1 MNDTGVGKGTGG
13 FYRLRAVETLPVTGP
28 TLPEGREGRS
38 VLPAVPTAVRLQM
51 VLAVLMVFGLV
62 LAAQLVR
69 YQVVAARRLPAGA
82 DAGTDNAALRAV
94 LPRGTIVDRR
104 GHPLALETYA
114 YQVTASPRDMLDREA
129 AALRLAPLLGVD
141 AGDLMQRFAAH
152 ADSAYLPLGFVG
164 PAAGEAIRAM
174 RQYTITAE
182 PLPRRYYPEGRL
194 AAHVLGFVAA
204 DRRGYYGLE
213 GYYDAFL
220 RANTPHPAPPTLT
233 ADDLAAA
240 GLPQTVFL
248 PSYVQQDLVLTLDRH
263 VQYRV
268 EKALRQ
274 AIATYQAESGTI
286 IVLIPHGS
294 AILAMASWPDFDPNR
309 YTEISAPDAYVNQA
323 ISVIYEPGS
332 VFKLITYAAALDKGV
347 ITPQSRFQ
355 DTRVFVYGEKEIH
368 NWDRQGHGTVTAAY
382 ALAESLNVTTAKIA
396 VALGRTEFYKAVQ
409 RFGFGQLTGVELA
422 NEVPG
427 LVKYPGRSAWYPAD
441 LATNSFGQ
449 GISVTPLQMA
459 NAVATIASGGVLYRP
474 HIVSALIQQNR
485 VELIPPQPL
494 NRVITAAT
502 ARTLTEMMVQTVERT
517 PDLPIPGYAVAGKSG
532 TAEIP
537 LPNGYV
543 DEYTI
548 TSFAGFFPADDPQFV
563 ILVKLDRPKTSKWA
577 TYTAAPL
584 FRQIVLDLIELYAIP
599 PDRVRHQLQAGGN
612 ARPLLTP

>member
-1 MNDTGVGKGTGG
+1 MNGGGVGKSTGG
-13 FYRLRAVETLPVTGP
+13 FYRLRAAEPLPVAEATASVRG
-28 TLPEGREGRS
+28 EAWSARS
-38 VLPAVPTAVRLQM
+38 ESPKALRLQM
-51 VLAVLMVFGLV
+51 VLAGLMLFGLV
-62 LAAQLVR
+62 LAVQLVR
-69 YQVVAARRLPAGA
+69 YQVVAARRFPAV
-82 DAGTDNAALRAV
+82 TDGRGGHAAVRV
-94 LPRGTIVDRR
+94 DLPRGTIVDRR
-104 GHPLALETYA
+104 GHPLALETYV
-114 YQVTASPRDMLDREA
+114 YRVTASPRDMADRRA
-129 AALRLAPLLGVD
+129 AALHLAPLLNRD
-141 AGDLMQRFAAH
+141 AGALAELFAAH

-220 RANTPHPAPPTLT
+220 RANTPYPVPPTLT
-233 ADDLAAA
+233 EADLAAA
-240 GLPQTVFL
+240 GLPQTPFL

-274 AIATYQAESGTI
+274 AIATTQAESGTV

-309 YTEISAPDAYVNQA
+309 YTEIPSPDAYVNQA
-323 ISVIYEPGS
+323 VSIIYEPGS

-347 ITPQSRFQ
+347 ITPDTRFQ
-355 DTRVFVYGEKEIH
+355 DTRVFVYGEKEIY
-368 NWDRQGHGTVTAAY
+368 NWDREGHGTVTATH
-382 ALAESLNVTTAKIA
+382 ALAESLNVTTAQIA

-422 NEVPG
+422 NEAPG

-449 GISVTPLQMA
+449 GISVTPLQMV
-459 NAVATIASGGVLYRP
+459 NAVAAIASKGVLYRP
-474 HIVSALIQQNR
+474 HIVGALIEQDHIT
-485 VELIPPQPL
+485 LIEPEPL
-494 NRVITAAT
+494 NRVITPAT
-502 ARTLTEMMVQTVERT
+502 ARTLTAMMVQTVERT
-517 PDLPIPGYAVAGKSG
+517 PDLPVPGYAIAGKSG

-537 LPNGYV
+537 LPNGYL

-548 TSFAGFFPADDPQFV
+548 TSFAGFFPADDPLFV

-584 FRQIVLDLIELYAIP
+584 FRQVVLDLIELYAIP
-599 PDRVRHQLQAGGN
+599 PDQVRQQLQAGGH
-612 ARPLLTP
+612 AHPLLTP

>member
-1 MNDTGVGKGTGG
+1 MNGSGVGKSAGG
-13 FYRLRAVETLPVTGP
+13 FYRLRAAEP
-28 TLPEGREGRS
+28 
-38 VLPAVPTAVRLQM
+38 LPAAEAALSVREEAWSARSGAPKAVRLQM
-51 VLAVLMVFGLV
+51 VLAGLMIFGLV
-62 LAAQLVR
+62 LAVQLVR
-69 YQVVAARRLPAGA
+69 YQVVAARRLPAGI
-82 DAGTDNAALRAV
+82 GGHGGNAAVHAD

-114 YQVTASPRDMLDREA
+114 YQVTASPRDMVDRQA
-129 AALRLAPLLGVD
+129 AALHLAPLLGLD
-141 AGDLMQRFAAH
+141 AGVLAQQFAAH
-152 ADSAYLPLGFVG
+152 ADSTYLPLGFVG

-174 RQYTITAE
+174 HQYTVTAE

-213 GYYDAFL
+213 GYYDTFL
-220 RANTPHPAPPTLT
+220 RANTPYPMPPALT
-233 ADDLAAA
+233 AADLAAA
-240 GLPQTVFL
+240 GLPQTPFL

-274 AIATYQAESGTI
+274 AIATTQAESGTV

-309 YTEISAPDAYVNQA
+309 YTDISSPDAYVNQA
-323 ISVIYEPGS
+323 ISIIYEPGS

-347 ITPQSRFQ
+347 ITPDTRFQ
-355 DTRVFVYGEKEIH
+355 DTRVFVYGEKEIY
-368 NWDRQGHGTVTAAY
+368 NWDREGHGTVTATY
-382 ALAESLNVTTAKIA
+382 ALAESLNVTTAQIA

-422 NEVPG
+422 NEAPG

-459 NAVATIASGGVLYRP
+459 NAVAAIASEGVLYRP
-474 HIVSALIQQNR
+474 HIVGALIQQDR
-485 VELIPPQPL
+485 ITTITPQPL
-494 NRVITAAT
+494 SRVITPAT
-502 ARTLTEMMVQTVERT
+502 ARTLTAMMVQAVERT
-517 PDLPIPGYAVAGKSG
+517 PDLPVPGYAIAGKSG

-537 LPNGYV
+537 LPNGYL
-543 DEYTI
+543 DEHTI
-548 TSFAGFFPADDPQFV
+548 TSFAGFFPADDPLFV

-584 FRQIVLDLIELYAIP
+584 FRQVVLDLIELYAIP
-599 PDRVRHQLQAGGN
+599 PDRVRQELQAGGHV
-612 ARPLLTP
+612 RPSLTP

>member
-1 MNDTGVGKGTGG
+1 MNGRGVGKSTG
-13 FYRLRAVETLPVTGP
+13 FYRLRAVETLPATEP
-28 TLPEGREGRS
+28 TLATDGKGWSDLSAIPKGFRLYV
-38 VLPAVPTAVRLQM
+38 VLGG
-51 VLAVLMVFGLV
+51 LMVFGLV
-62 LAAQLVR
+62 LAVQLVR
-69 YQVVAARRLPAGA
+69 YQVVAPRRFPAGA
-82 DAGTDNAALRAV
+82 EAGGGNVPIRLD

-104 GHPLALETYA
+104 GHPLAMETYA
-114 YQVTASPRDMLDREA
+114 YQVTASPRDMRDREA
-129 AALRLAPLLGVD
+129 AALHLAPLLGVD
-141 AGDLMQRFAAH
+141 AGVLAKQFAAH
-152 ADSAYLPLGFVG
+152 ADSTYLPLGFVG

-182 PLPRRYYPEGRL
+182 PLPQRYYPEGRL

-220 RANTPHPAPPTLT
+220 RADTPYPDPPTLT
-233 ADDLAAA
+233 ATDLAAA
-240 GLPQTVFL
+240 GLPTTVFL
-248 PSYVQQDLVLTLDRH
+248 PSYVQRDLVLTLDRH

-274 AIATYQAESGTI
+274 AIETYQAESGTV

-309 YTEISAPDAYVNQA
+309 YTDIPSPDAYVNRA

-332 VFKLITYAAALDKGV
+332 VFKLVTYAAALDKGV

-368 NWDRQGHGTVTAAY
+368 NWDRQGYGTVTAAF

-449 GISVTPLQMA
+449 GISVTPLQMV
-459 NAVATIASGGVLYRP
+459 NAVAAIASDGVLYRP
-474 HIVSALIQQNR
+474 HIVAAILDHDRIETVR
-485 VELIPPQPL
+485 PQPI
-494 NRVITAAT
+494 NRVIAAET
-502 ARTLTEMMVQTVERT
+502 ARTLTGMMVQTVERT
-517 PDLPIPGYAVAGKSG
+517 PDLPISGYAVAGKSG

-537 LPNGYV
+537 LPNGYM

-599 PDRVRHQLQAGGN
+599 PDHVRRQLQAGGD